1 MIVKEANERIDNIN
15 VLLEKIEKLDK
26 IILDS
31 EYYEGCLV
39 DAVLYL
45 GEYKNLLR
53 KKVQEAKLDI

>member
-1 MIVKEANERIDNIN
+1 MTVKEANERIDNIN
-15 VLLEKIEKLDK
+15 VLLDKIEKLDK
-26 IILDS
+26 ILLDL

-45 GEYKNLLR
+45 KEYKNLIK

>member
-1 MIVKEANERIDNIN
+1 MTVKEANERIDNIN
-15 VLLEKIEKLDK
+15 VLLDKIEKLDK
-26 IILDS
+26 ILLDL

-45 GEYKNLLR
+45 EEYKNLIK